1 MEVQIGF
8 LRDIPH
14 NAPIIITAR
23 LQKVPVAQVRVS
35 GQAGTVARQWIEFDA
50 ISAIEISS
58 GPAVL
63 VELSYVPVA
72 DGSLAGW
79 QDVPN
84 FRYPMPLPVIHPNY
98 PCNAG
103 AINQASAEAMALRRI
118 LYGPSG
124 HWAGANFTDLHGE
137 LVKLVVGGPTATP
150 MADRF
155 TRRPR
160 RHLNLPCRSSIHWT

>member
-1 MEVQIGF
+1 MDVATCTSSPQELTRRVEVQIGL

-23 LQKVPVAQVRVS
+23 LQQVPVAQVRVS
-35 GQAGTVARQWIEFDA
+35 GQAGTVAKQWIEFDA
-50 ISAIEISS
+50 ISSIEISS

-84 FRYPMPLPVIHPNY
+84 FRYPMPLPVIHPDY
-98 PCNAG
+98 P
-103 AINQASAEAMALRRI
+103 
-118 LYGPSG
+118 
-124 HWAGANFTDLHGE
+124 
-137 LVKLVVGGPTATP
+137 V
-150 MADRF
+150 
-155 TRRPR
+155 
-160 RHLNLPCRSSIHWT
+160 